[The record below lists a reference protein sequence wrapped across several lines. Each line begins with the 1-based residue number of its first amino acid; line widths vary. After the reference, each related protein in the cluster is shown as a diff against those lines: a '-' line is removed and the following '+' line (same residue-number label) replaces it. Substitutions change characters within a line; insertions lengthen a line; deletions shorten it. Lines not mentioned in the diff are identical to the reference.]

1 MTLRDIFSSIID
13 YDLSNATDMGIGIVI
28 LLGFIGAAIWIT
40 IELIEYIKGYE
51 DRPIETI
58 FYVTFMALIIIL
70 PVIAGLYNI
79 FIKF

>member
-1 MTLRDIFSSIID
+1 MTLRDIFNSIID
-13 YDLSNATDMGIGIVI
+13 YDLSNATDMGIAIVI

-58 FYVTFMALIIIL
+58 FRVTFMALIIIL
-70 PVIAGLYNI
+70 PVIAGLYN
-79 FIKF
+79 FFNKF